1 MATTTEP
8 PPGAPSRDELLQLT
22 LFAAADLEVLEPV
35 LRGCPV
41 RHLEL
46 GSVLIAAGDDN
57 RCLFLVL
64 SGALGVHLQKADSA
78 PIALLRAGET
88 AGEISLIDREPAS
101 AFLIAHEPSRVLVID
116 EELLWLVARTSHAV
130 AYNLL
135 RTLAGRLRAGNE
147 LLQQDRERIEHYK
160 FQASVDSLTG
170 VFNRY
175 WMDEMLARLMERSR
189 VGGTKLSLLLID
201 IDHFKQLN
209 DRHGHVAGDYAL
221 RSIAICLRSA
231 LRPTDLL
238 ARYGGEE
245 FVVLLPGASLAR
257 AREVAE
263 RLCAVARAASIVHPS
278 GHRLPGVTVSVGAAQ
293 LPASGTAEAFIE
305 AADEA
310 LYRAKH
316 AGRDRVSE

>member
-1 MATTTEP
+1 MAHKTEP
-8 PPGAPSRDELLQLT
+8 PESLSRDELLQLS
-22 LFAAADLEVLEPV
+22 LFAAADLQVLEPV

-41 RHLEL
+41 RAFET
-46 GSVLIAAGDDN
+46 GAVLIAAGRDN

-64 SGALGVHLQKADSA
+64 SGTLGVHLQTADSA

-101 AFLIAHEPSRVLVID
+101 AYLVAREPSRVLVLD
-116 EELLWLVARTSHAV
+116 EELLWLVARSSHAV

-170 VFNRY
+170 VFNRH
-175 WMDEMLARLMERSR
+175 WMNEMLARQMERSR
-189 VGGTKLSLLLID
+189 VSGSKLTLLLVD
-201 IDHFKQLN
+201 IDHFKQFN
-209 DRHGHVAGDYAL
+209 DQHGHVAGDYAL
-221 RSIAICLRSA
+221 RTVASCLRSA

-245 FVVLLPGASLAR
+245 FIVLLPGAALAQ
-257 AREVAE
+257 ACEVAE
-263 RLCAVARAASIVHPS
+263 RLREATRATRIVHPS
-278 GHRLPGVTVSVGAAQ
+278 GHRLPSVTVSIGAAQ
-293 LPASGTAEAFIE
+293 LPASGSAEAFID
-305 AADEA
+305 AADQA

-316 AGRDRVSE
+316 AGRDRVSQ

>member
-1 MATTTEP
+1 MTGTESTD
-8 PPGAPSRDELLQLT
+8 ALSRDELLQLS
-22 LFAAADLEVLEPV
+22 LFAAADLDVLEPV

-41 RHLEL
+41 RSVAP
-46 GSVLIAAGDDN
+46 GTVLIAAGDDN

-64 SGALGVHLQKADSA
+64 SGALGVHLQTPQSA

-101 AFLIAHEPSRVLVID
+101 AFLIAHEPSRVLVV
-116 EELLWLVARTSHAV
+116 EEDLLWMLARSSHAL

-147 LLQQDRERIEHYK
+147 IIQHDRERLEHYK

-175 WMDEMLARLMERSR
+175 WMDEMLARLMDRSR
-189 VGGTKLSLLLID
+189 VSGAQLTLLLLD
-201 IDHFKQLN
+201 IDHFKEFN
-209 DRHGHVAGDYAL
+209 DQHGHVAGDYAL
-221 RSIAICLRSA
+221 RAVAARLRSA

-245 FVVLLPGASLAR
+245 FVVLLPGAALSQ

-263 RLCAVARAASIVHPS
+263 RLCAAVRATRIVHPS
-278 GHRLPGVTVSVGAAQ
+278 GAVLPSVTVSIGVAP
-293 LPASGTAEAFIE
+293 LPATGSAEAFIE
-305 AADEA
+305 LADRA

>member
-1 MATTTEP
+1 MTATESTD
-8 PPGAPSRDELLQLT
+8 ALSRDELLQLS

-35 LRGCPV
+35 LRGCLV
-41 RHLEL
+41 RSLAP
-46 GSVLIAAGDDN
+46 GTVLIAAGSDN

-64 SGALGVHLQKADSA
+64 SGALGVHLQAPDSA
-78 PIALLRAGET
+78 PIALLRSGET

-101 AFLIAHEPSRVLVID
+101 AFLIAHEPSRVLVLD
-116 EELLWLVARTSHAV
+116 EDLLWMLARSSHAV

-147 LLQQDRERIEHYK
+147 RLQQDRERIEHYK

-170 VFNRY
+170 VFNRH

-189 VGGTKLSLLLID
+189 VSGAPLALLMID
-201 IDHFKQLN
+201 IDHFKEFN

-221 RSIAICLRSA
+221 RTVASCLRSA

-245 FVVLLPGASLAR
+245 FVVLLPGAALVQ
-257 AREVAE
+257 AREVGE
-263 RLCAVARAASIVHPS
+263 RLRAAARAARIVHPS
-278 GHRLPGVTVSVGAAQ
+278 GTALPSVTISIGAA
-293 LPASGTAEAFIE
+293 PRPPTGTAEDFLD
-305 AADEA
+305 AADKA

-316 AGRDRVSE
+316 AGRDRVAD